1 MNRWATWGV
10 GAALVAAAWG
20 VALVTPAEDAEE
32 APFPVTVEVG
42 ERGVGRNVAVTVT
55 DVRRAETVTAG
66 EWSAHGNWL
75 VVDLEAE
82 AVVSEFGALLALA
95 TIEVDGRTF
104 RASERPESM
113 LRGPLSVGIPR
124 SGSIAFELPDDVAG
138 GAGELRMGQMT
149 DERLDSVIVVPV
161 DLDAYPVESEADLR
175 PSGWSPR

>member
-1 MNRWATWGV
+1 MNRWATWGI

-32 APFPVTVEVG
+32 APFPVTVALG
-42 ERGVGRNVAVTVT
+42 ERGAGRNVAVTVT
-55 DVRRAETVTAG
+55 DVRRAEAVTAG
-66 EWSAHGNWL
+66 DWSARGNWL

-82 AVVSEFGALLALA
+82 AVLSEFGALLALA
-95 TIEVDGRTF
+95 TIDLDGRTF

-124 SGSIAFELPDDVAG
+124 TGSIAFELPEDVGG
-138 GAGELRMGQMT
+138 GAGELRLGETT

-161 DLDAYPVESEADLR
+161 NLDEYPVESEAELQ
-175 PSGWSPR
+175 PSGWSSR